1 MIKVD
6 EKLLNVNQTANK
18 GYLVIQP
25 EMYGFED
32 EVDIIVQK
40 PGQLQDYD
48 PFQVKALPMVIRA
61 NFSQKIFIPA
71 EYDTYISFS
80 PIKQSK

>member
-32 EVDIIVQK
+32 EVDIIV
-40 PGQLQDYD
+40 
-48 PFQVKALPMVIRA
+48 
-61 NFSQKIFIPA
+61 
-71 EYDTYISFS
+71 
-80 PIKQSK
+80 